1 MTLVSKIHQIFIIYF
16 AKQINNNKK
25 NSSSVHLLFIL
36 DGETIFFNLKKYK
49 GKTRFWKFNGDV
61 NNSIQ
66 GMNQW

>member
-49 GKTRFWKFNGDV
+49 GKTRF
-61 NNSIQ
+61 
-66 GMNQW
+66 